1 MVRIFACFAL
11 VTVLSCSV
19 FAQSNEKPLTFE
31 LADVHVSPPTA
42 LAALAAMSGGVPRGG
57 RYELRNASMQDLI
70 RTAYGV
76 EPEKVVGGPN
86 WLASDRFD
94 VIAKVPSGV
103 TQETARIMLQA
114 LLAERFSLKVHND
127 SRPLPVFVLSAGKG
141 RHKMK
146 ESDGSQ
152 SGCQGQPQQA
162 PQPGV
167 IPYAQVSCHN
177 LTTAQ
182 IAENLRQMAGGY
194 LDKPVID
201 QTKIEGAWDFDIKW
215 TARAQLGA
223 AGADGISIF
232 DAVDKQLGL
241 KLEQQQISMP
251 VIVVDNVNQKPTD
264 NAPGVAESLPPE
276 KPEFEAAEIKPPA
289 PDAPPGVGIRY
300 TQGGRIDATGSLRN
314 LIGIALEIPPN
325 LANDLLV
332 GGPKFLDTER
342 YNIVAKAPSTGIGAP
357 NRTGGRETPPPIGVA
372 LMMLRAL
379 LEDRFKLATHKETQQ
394 ATAYAFLP
402 PKGEL
407 KLKKAS
413 PSDRA
418 ECKPDPG
425 AVSNTTGG
433 LPMVAFTCQ
442 NTTIEELAKNISQWA
457 GAYIDHPAVD
467 ATGLQGGWN
476 FTLSWT
482 PRQALEN
489 ASRPADGAAG
499 AAGIAADPG
508 GITVFQ
514 AVEKQLGLK
523 LEKGTHPVSVTVID
537 HVEQKPTD

>member
-1 MVRIFACFAL
+1 MVRIFACFVL

-19 FAQSNEKPLTFE
+19 FAQTNEKPLTFE
-31 LADVHVSPPTA
+31 LADVHVSPPST
-42 LAALAAMSGGVPRGG
+42 LPALAAMSGGVPRGG
-57 RYELRNASMQDLI
+57 RYELRNASMLDLI

-76 EPEKVVGGPN
+76 EPENVVGGPT

-94 VIAKVPSGV
+94 VIAKVPAGV
-103 TQETARIMLQA
+103 TQETARVMLQA
-114 LLAERFSLKVHND
+114 LLAERFSVKVHND
-127 SRPLPVFVLSAGKG
+127 SKPLPVFVLSAGKG

-146 ESDGSQ
+146 ESNGSQ
-152 SGCQGQPQQA
+152 SGCQGQQQQP

-177 LTTAQ
+177 LTSAQ

-201 QTKIEGAWDFDIKW
+201 QAKLEGAWDFDIKW

-241 KLEQQQISMP
+241 KLELQQISMP

-276 KPEFEAAEIKPPA
+276 KPEFEAAEIKPTP
-289 PDAPPGVGIRY
+289 PDAPQGINIRY
-300 TQGGRIDATGSLRN
+300 TQGGRIDATGTLRN

-332 GGPKFLDTER
+332 GGPKFLDTDR

-379 LEDRFKLATHKETQQ
+379 LEDRFKLATHKESQQ

-407 KLKKAS
+407 KLKKAN

-425 AVSNTTGG
+425 AVSTTGG

-442 NTTIEELAKNISQWA
+442 NTTIAELAKNIGQWA

-467 ATGLQGGWN
+467 ATGLEGGWN

-499 AAGIAADPG
+499 ATGIAADPG

>member
-1 MVRIFACFAL
+1 MMRIFACVAA

-19 FAQSNEKPLTFE
+19 FGQSNEKPLTFE
-31 LADVHVSPPTA
+31 LADVHVSPPSTFA
-42 LAALAAMSGGVPRGG
+42 SMSGGVPRGG
-57 RYELRNASMQDLI
+57 RYELRNANMLDLI
-70 RTAYGV
+70 GTAYNV
-76 EPEKVVGGPN
+76 EPEKVAGGPT

-94 VIAKVPSGV
+94 VIAKAPNGV
-103 TQETARIMLQA
+103 TQQTARLMLQA
-114 LLAERFSLKVHND
+114 LLAERFGLKVHND
-127 SRPLPVFVLSAGKG
+127 SKPLPVFVLSAGKG

-146 ESDGSQ
+146 ESDGSK
-152 SGCQGQPQQA
+152 SGCQGQPQPP

-167 IPYAQVSCHN
+167 IPYIQASCHN

-201 QTKIEGAWDFDIKW
+201 EAKLEGTWDFDIKW
-215 TARAQLGA
+215 TGRGQLGA

-241 KLEQQQISMP
+241 KLELQQVAMP
-251 VIVVDNVNQKPTD
+251 VIVVDNVNRKPTD

-276 KPEFEAAEIKPPA
+276 KPEFEAAEIKPTP
-289 PDAPPGVGIRY
+289 PDAPQGVGIRY
-300 TQGGRIDATGSLRN
+300 TQGGRIDAIGSLRN

-332 GGPKFLDTER
+332 GGPKFIDTDH
-342 YNIVAKAPSTGIGAP
+342 YNIIAKAPSTGIGAP
-357 NRTGGRETPPPIGVA
+357 GRAGGRETAPPIGVA

-394 ATAYAFLP
+394 TTAYAFLP

-407 KLKKAS
+407 KLKKAEAS
-413 PSDRA
+413 ERA
-418 ECKPDPG
+418 GCKPDPG
-425 AVSNTTGG
+425 AVQNNSSG

-442 NTTIEELAKNISQWA
+442 NTTIEELAKNIAQWA

-476 FTLSWT
+476 FTLYFT
-482 PRQALEN
+482 PRPALEN
-489 ASRPADGAAG
+489 AGRPADGAAG
-499 AAGIAADPG
+499 AAGVAADPG

-523 LEKGTHPVSVTVID
+523 LEKGTHPVSVFVID